1 MHTLEI
7 FLLLSIFISISFLML
22 LDNRENAIYFLF
34 FAILVAMAQF
44 FDSGFRWQLLPA
56 IYLLPLVFLVYKYGH
71 SKKSTPFYKAVV
83 FVWFVIATIVPWALP
98 VFKLPMPY
106 GPFNVGTERFHI
118 VDSTRFEWFTKKD
131 LNDRRE
137 LMLQAWYP
145 SNVRPITKPE
155 NYMDFMELRSP
166 ALASAGG
173 IPAFTTSH
181 LERVKTNSYLDLKC
195 IESENGLPV
204 VIFSHGITGS
214 RFLHQNL
221 YEHLSSNGYVVF
233 ALDHS
238 YDSNLT
244 IFPDGRFANY
254 RSEITGHPDSV
265 AIRNKQMTTRMLD
278 LIFVINWLS
287 RLNLG
292 HITSELSQN
301 LNLDNI
307 SVGGHSFG
315 GATAIFA
322 AFQDKRIKSCFVL
335 DSWISPLPDFV
346 IDSGLKVPF
355 LFVGR
360 PNWNDSGYPTNY
372 LKLDGLLKNS
382 TENKYRLF
390 IKNTL
395 HLDYTDIPLMSPIV
409 NLFMDVGT
417 LRPKESLPLINN
429 LVLNF
434 LDENSL
440 KKKNELSILLQS
452 ELISQ

>member
-22 LDNRENAIYFLF
+22 LDDRKNAIYFLF

-71 SKKSTPFYKAVV
+71 SKKGAPLHKAVV

-98 VFKLPMPY
+98 VFKLPIPY

-195 IESENGLPV
+195 IMW
-204 VIFSHGITGS
+204 II
-214 RFLHQNL
+214 
-221 YEHLSSNGYVVF
+221 
-233 ALDHS
+233 
-238 YDSNLT
+238 
-244 IFPDGRFANY
+244 
-254 RSEITGHPDSV
+254 
-265 AIRNKQMTTRMLD
+265 
-278 LIFVINWLS
+278 LIILWIQGMS
-287 RLNLG
+287 
-292 HITSELSQN
+292 
-301 LNLDNI
+301 I
-307 SVGGHSFG
+307 S
-315 GATAIFA
+315 
-322 AFQDKRIKSCFVL
+322 
-335 DSWISPLPDFV
+335 
-346 IDSGLKVPF
+346 
-355 LFVGR
+355 
-360 PNWNDSGYPTNY
+360 
-372 LKLDGLLKNS
+372 
-382 TENKYRLF
+382 
-390 IKNTL
+390 
-395 HLDYTDIPLMSPIV
+395 IP
-409 NLFMDVGT
+409 
-417 LRPKESLPLINN
+417 
-429 LVLNF
+429 
-434 LDENSL
+434 
-440 KKKNELSILLQS
+440 
-452 ELISQ
+452 